1 MKLTQIGSK
10 HIKFVSMDK
19 YTTTNANCYLF
30 ACDEYDEN
38 LHVYKAD
45 DVDFHLKIKRDIL
58 PNIIKVFDFI
68 ETEQGELKS
77 LSLKD
82 DEFIIDQAHEGN
94 KESETITSDMRAQA
108 HCIQHAGEEC
118 FTYKAFIK
126 KSYIYSSVRAFSIN
140 WPYVAFSGLENYILL
155 VNLYDRKLLHRI

>member
-1 MKLTQIGSK
+1 MGRHVDRQTKWNWLKSVQSRLSS
-10 HIKFVSMDK
+10 FLW
-19 YTTTNANCYLF
+19 TNIRQPAIQSANSNCYLY
-30 ACDEYDEN
+30 ACDEYDES

-82 DEFIIDQAHEGN
+82 DEFIIDQAY
-94 KESETITSDMRAQA
+94 ET
-108 HCIQHAGEEC
+108 
-118 FTYKAFIK
+118 
-126 KSYIYSSVRAFSIN
+126 
-140 WPYVAFSGLENYILL
+140 
-155 VNLYDRKLLHRI
+155 

>member
-10 HIKFVSMDK
+10 QIKFVSMDK
-19 YTTTNANCYLF
+19 YTTANSNCYLY
-30 ACDEYDEN
+30 ACDEYDES

-45 DVDFHLKIKRDIL
+45 DIDFHLKIKRDIL

-82 DEFIIDQAHEGN
+82 DEFIIDQAYETY
-94 KESETITSDMRAQA
+94 KESETITS
-108 HCIQHAGEEC
+108 E
-118 FTYKAFIK
+118 
-126 KSYIYSSVRAFSIN
+126 
-140 WPYVAFSGLENYILL
+140 
-155 VNLYDRKLLHRI
+155 